1 MKREDN
7 ITNKIDWVTVLIYC
21 AIVFLGWLNI
31 YAVTYDENA
40 QTSIFSLDLNSG
52 RQLVFIGG
60 SLIIIAAILII
71 DRQFYETFAYI
82 IYGLLLFMLLLVPI
96 IGKEVGGNK
105 AWLGIGSF
113 GVQPSEFAKFATA
126 LVVAKTIGSIGF
138 KMDNLRNQLI
148 LFALIGTPMFL
159 ILLQKDT
166 GTAMVFSV
174 FVLVFFREG
183 MSPFLII
190 IGIACAVILII
201 DRQFY
206 ETFAYIIY
214 GLLLFML
221 LLVPIIGKEVGGNKA
236 WLGIGSFGV
245 QPSEFAKFATALVV
259 AKTIG
264 SIGFK
269 MDNLR
274 NQLILFALIGTPMF
288 LILLQKDTG
297 TAMVFS
303 VFVLV
308 FFREGMSPFLII
320 IGIACAVIFVLTLLV
335 DNQLYLHVGVAV
347 LLILAILMGRKK
359 FKRIA
364 MLTAGALAIVMVI
377 ASVDYIVSDVLK
389 PHQQNRI
396 KALIN
401 PDADPL
407 GFGWNVTQSKIAI
420 GSGGFLG
427 KGFLEG
433 TQTKFDFVPEQSTD
447 FIFCTIG
454 EEHGWIGSLFTI
466 ALFMLLLLRIL
477 FLAERQ
483 KNKFARVYGYSVA
496 CILFFHFA
504 VNIGMTIGLFPV
516 IGIPLPFFSYG
527 GSSLWGFTILLFI
540 FLKLDAHRMQVL
552 QRL

>member
-7 ITNKIDWVTVLIYC
+7 ITHKIDWVTVLIYGT
-21 AIVFLGWLNI
+21 IVFLGWLNI

-40 QTSIFSLDLNSG
+40 VTSIFSLELNSG

-60 SLIIIAAILII
+60 SIIIITAILII

-105 AWLGIGSF
+105 AWIGIGSF

-126 LVVAKTIGSIGF
+126 LAIAKFIGTIGF
-138 KMDNLRNQLI
+138 RMDNLKNQLT
-148 LFALIGTPMFL
+148 LFALIAAPILL
-159 ILLQKDT
+159 ILLQKDY
-166 GTAMVFSV
+166 GTAMVFLI
-174 FVLVFFREG
+174 FLIVLYREG
-183 MSPFLII
+183 MAPFL
-190 IGIACAVILII
+190 
-201 DRQFY
+201 
-206 ETFAYIIY
+206 
-214 GLLLFML
+214 LLL
-221 LLVPIIGKEVGGNKA
+221 
-236 WLGIGSFGV
+236 
-245 QPSEFAKFATALVV
+245 
-259 AKTIG
+259 
-264 SIGFK
+264 
-269 MDNLR
+269 
-274 NQLILFALIGTPMF
+274 
-288 LILLQKDTG
+288 
-297 TAMVFS
+297 
-303 VFVLV
+303 
-308 FFREGMSPFLII
+308 GM
-320 IGIACAVIFVLTLLV
+320 AAAVIFILTLLV
-335 DNQLYLHVGVAV
+335 DNNWILYGCIGAIWLM
-347 LLILAILMGRKK
+347 LLYFNRKKK

-364 MLTAGALAIVMVI
+364 IITTGALLLAFTITSVEFIFDNLLAEHHQKRIVAM
-377 ASVDYIVSDVLK
+377 L
-389 PHQQNRI
+389 
-396 KALIN
+396 N

-407 GFGWNVTQSKIAI
+407 GYGWNVTQSKIAI
-420 GSGGFLG
+420 GSGGIAG

-433 TQTKFDFVPEQSTD
+433 TQTKYDFVPEQSTD

-466 ALFMLLLLRIL
+466 ALFMALLLRVV

>member
-1 MKREDN
+1 M
-7 ITNKIDWVTVLIYC
+7 
-21 AIVFLGWLNI
+21 GWLNI
-31 YAVTYDENA
+31 YAVTYDENVA
-40 QTSIFSLDLNSG
+40 TSIFSLNLNSG
-52 RQLVFIGG
+52 RQLVFIAG
-60 SLIIIAAILII
+60 SVVIISAILII

-82 IYGLLLFMLLLVPI
+82 IYGLLLVMLLLVPI

-126 LVVAKTIGSIGF
+126 LVVAKLIGSIGF
-138 KMDNLRNQLI
+138 KMDNLKNQLI
-148 LFALIGTPMFL
+148 LFALIGAPMLL

-166 GTAMVFSV
+166 GTALVFTV
-174 FVLVFFREG
+174 FVVVFFREG
-183 MSPFLII
+183 MSPL
-190 IGIACAVILII
+190 
-201 DRQFY
+201 
-206 ETFAYIIY
+206 
-214 GLLLFML
+214 
-221 LLVPIIGKEVGGNKA
+221 
-236 WLGIGSFGV
+236 
-245 QPSEFAKFATALVV
+245 
-259 AKTIG
+259 
-264 SIGFK
+264 
-269 MDNLR
+269 
-274 NQLILFALIGTPMF
+274 
-288 LILLQKDTG
+288 LILL
-297 TAMVFS
+297 
-303 VFVLV
+303 
-308 FFREGMSPFLII
+308 
-320 IGIACAVIFVLTLLV
+320 GIAFAVIFVLTLLV
-335 DNQLYLHVGVAV
+335 ENQYYLYLGIAA
-347 LLILAILMGRKK
+347 LLGLAILLGRKK
-359 FKRIA
+359 VKRIA
-364 MLTAGALAIVMVI
+364 ILSVAALSIVVVI
-377 ASVDYIVSDVLK
+377 KSVDYIVSDVLK

-466 ALFMLLLLRIL
+466 GLFVMLLLRII